1 MKIRDLNK
9 DDYLIVYDIGKGE
22 YSDGMTV
29 VGKVTRFGRYRRAE
43 NDEPEDGYTVA
54 VIKQIQ
60 GIEYVITDDNH
71 FYLWSNYI
79 ESKTESLSDSPEL
92 NGFTV
97 DEKLLEEVK
106 GKGIDELRRNMLQSN
121 DVQQRKRNKKIVQWS
136 DDTKLKFIERAIQY
150 LSPLAAYHIG
160 NAIDVLA
167 VAESK
172 EDIEQARWSIQRA
185 YENWD

>member
-9 DDYLIVYDIGKGE
+9 NDYVIVHDLGKSE

-29 VGKVTRFGRYRRAE
+29 VGKV
-43 NDEPEDGYTVA
+43 
-54 VIKQIQ
+54 I
-60 GIEYVITDDNH
+60 IELVFKDDNGNTALINSMGNLYEITDDNY
-71 FYLWSNYI
+71 FDLWSNYI
-79 ESKTESLSDSPEL
+79 ESKTERLNDSPEL
-92 NGFTV
+92 SGFTV
-97 DEKLLEEVK
+97 DKELLEEAK
-106 GKGIDELRRNMLQSN
+106 EKGIDELRRKILQSN
-121 DVQQRKRNKKIVQWS
+121 DLQQRKRNKKIVQWS
-136 DDTKLKFIERAIQY
+136 DDTKLKFIERVIQD